1 MIFFIHIMV
10 KNAVSELEKA
20 LKQRKK
26 PVELLNL
33 IFAFLNFKKAEVKI
47 YNLLLKKSLTIRE
60 MEKQL
65 GISERTI
72 RKYLKKL
79 HEEGFIQ
86 RKVDESER
94 LRYIYRAVSLQEAW
108 KLVRKRIEN
117 IMDEISRVIAKSF
130 N

>member
-1 MIFFIHIMV
+1 MV
-10 KNAVSELEKA
+10 KNAVSEIEKA

-47 YNLLLKKSLTIRE
+47 YNLLLKKSLTIKE

-117 IMDEISRVIAKSF
+117 IMDEISQVIAKSF

>member
-1 MIFFIHIMV
+1 MV
-10 KNAVSELEKA
+10 KNAVSEIEKA

-47 YNLLLKKSLTIRE
+47 YNLLLKKSLTIKE
-60 MEKQL
+60 MKEQL

>member
-1 MIFFIHIMV
+1 MV
-10 KNAVSELEKA
+10 KNAVSEIEKA
-20 LKQRKK
+20 LKQRKN

-47 YNLLLKKSLTIRE
+47 YNLLLKKSLTIKE

-117 IMDEISRVIAKSF
+117 IMDEISQVIAKSF

>member
-10 KNAVSELEKA
+10 KNAVSEIEKA

-47 YNLLLKKSLTIRE
+47 YNLLLKKSLTIKE

-94 LRYIYRAVSLQEAW
+94 LRYIYRAVSLREAW

-117 IMDEISRVIAKSF
+117 IMDEISQVIAKSF

>member
-1 MIFFIHIMV
+1 MV
-10 KNAVSELEKA
+10 KNAVSEIEKA

-47 YNLLLKKSLTIRE
+47 YNLLLKKSLTIKE

-94 LRYIYRAVSLQEAW
+94 LRYIYRAVSLREAW

-117 IMDEISRVIAKSF
+117 IMDEISQVIAESF

>member
-1 MIFFIHIMV
+1 MV
-10 KNAVSELEKA
+10 KNAVSEIEKA

-47 YNLLLKKSLTIRE
+47 YNLLLKKSLTIKE
-60 MEKQL
+60 MEEQL

>member
-1 MIFFIHIMV
+1 MV
-10 KNAVSELEKA
+10 KNAVSEIEKA

-47 YNLLLKKSLTIRE
+47 YNLLLKKSLTIKE
-60 MEKQL
+60 MKEQL

-94 LRYIYRAVSLQEAW
+94 LKYIYRAVSLREAW

-117 IMDEISRVIAKSF
+117 IMDEISQVIAKSF

>member
-1 MIFFIHIMV
+1 MV
-10 KNAVSELEKA
+10 KNAVSEIEKA

-47 YNLLLKKSLTIRE
+47 YNLLLKKSLTIKE

-79 HEEGFIQ
+79 REEGFIQ
-86 RKVDESER
+86 RRVDESER

-117 IMDEISRVIAKSF
+117 IMDEISQVIAKSF

>member
-1 MIFFIHIMV
+1 MV
-10 KNAVSELEKA
+10 KNAVSEIEKA

-47 YNLLLKKSLTIRE
+47 YNLLLKKSLTIKE
-60 MEKQL
+60 MKEQL

-117 IMDEISRVIAKSF
+117 IMDEISQVIAKSF

>member
-1 MIFFIHIMV
+1 MV
-10 KNAVSELEKA
+10 KNAVSEIEKA

-47 YNLLLKKSLTIRE
+47 YNLLLKKSLTIKE
-60 MEKQL
+60 MKEQL

-79 HEEGFIQ
+79 HEEGFIK

-94 LRYIYRAVSLQEAW
+94 LRYIYRAVSLREAW

-117 IMDEISRVIAKSF
+117 IMDEISQVIAKSF

>member
-1 MIFFIHIMV
+1 MT
-10 KNAVSELEKA
+10 KNAISEIEKA
-20 LKQRKK
+20 LKQKKK

-47 YNLLLKKSLTIRE
+47 YNLLLKKSLTIKE
-60 MEKQL
+60 MKEQL

-108 KLVRKRIEN
+108 KLARKRIEN
-117 IMDEISRVIAKSF
+117 IMDEISQVIAKSF

>member
-1 MIFFIHIMV
+1 MV
-10 KNAVSELEKA
+10 KNAVSEIEKA

-47 YNLLLKKSLTIRE
+47 YNLLLKKSLTIKE

-108 KLVRKRIEN
+108 KLVRRRIEN
-117 IMDEISRVIAKSF
+117 IMDEISQVIAKSF
-130 N
+130 S

>member
-1 MIFFIHIMV
+1 MV
-10 KNAVSELEKA
+10 KNAVSEIEKA

-47 YNLLLKKSLTIRE
+47 YNLLLKKSLTIKE

-94 LRYIYRAVSLQEAW
+94 LRYIYRAVSLREAW

-117 IMDEISRVIAKSF
+117 IMDEISQVIAKSF

>member
-1 MIFFIHIMV
+1 MV
-10 KNAVSELEKA
+10 KNAVSEIEKA

-47 YNLLLKKSLTIRE
+47 YNLLLKKSLTIKE

-94 LRYIYRAVSLQEAW
+94 LRYIYRAVSLREAW

-117 IMDEISRVIAKSF
+117 IIDEISQVIAKSF

>member
-1 MIFFIHIMV
+1 MA
-10 KNAVSELEKA
+10 KNAISEIEKA
-20 LKQRKK
+20 LKQKKK

-47 YNLLLKKSLTIRE
+47 YNLLLKKSLTIKE
-60 MEKQL
+60 MKEQL

-108 KLVRKRIEN
+108 KLARKRIEN
-117 IMDEISRVIAKSF
+117 IMDEISQVIAKSF

>member
-1 MIFFIHIMV
+1 M
-10 KNAVSELEKA
+10 
-20 LKQRKK
+20 
-26 PVELLNL
+26 LNL

-47 YNLLLKKSLTIRE
+47 YNLLLKKSLTIKE

-94 LRYIYRAVSLQEAW
+94 LRYIYRAVSLREAW

-117 IMDEISRVIAKSF
+117 IMDEISQVIAKSF

>member
-1 MIFFIHIMV
+1 IHIMV
-10 KNAVSELEKA
+10 KNAVSEIEKA

-47 YNLLLKKSLTIRE
+47 YNLLLKKSLTIKE

-94 LRYIYRAVSLQEAW
+94 LRYIYRAVSLREAW

-117 IMDEISRVIAKSF
+117 IMDEISQVIAKSF

>member
-1 MIFFIHIMV
+1 MV
-10 KNAVSELEKA
+10 KNAVSEIEKA

-47 YNLLLKKSLTIRE
+47 YNLLLKKSLTIKE

-108 KLVRKRIEN
+108 KLVRRRIEN
-117 IMDEISRVIAKSF
+117 IMDEISQVIAKSF

>member
-1 MIFFIHIMV
+1 MV
-10 KNAVSELEKA
+10 KNAVSEIEKA

-26 PVELLNL
+26 TVELLNL

-47 YNLLLKKSLTIRE
+47 YNLLLKKSLTIKE
-60 MEKQL
+60 MKEQL

>member
-1 MIFFIHIMV
+1 MV
-10 KNAVSELEKA
+10 KNAVSEIEKA

-47 YNLLLKKSLTIRE
+47 YNLLLKKSLTIKE
-60 MEKQL
+60 MKEQL

-79 HEEGFIQ
+79 HEEGFIK

-94 LRYIYRAVSLQEAW
+94 LRYIYRAVSLREAW

-117 IMDEISRVIAKSF
+117 IIDEISQVIAKSF

>member
-1 MIFFIHIMV
+1 MV
-10 KNAVSELEKA
+10 KNAVSEIEKA

-47 YNLLLKKSLTIRE
+47 YNLLLKKSLTIKE
-60 MEKQL
+60 MEEQL

-117 IMDEISRVIAKSF
+117 IMDEISQVIAKSF

>member
-1 MIFFIHIMV
+1 MV
-10 KNAVSELEKA
+10 KNAVSEIEKA

-47 YNLLLKKSLTIRE
+47 YNLLLKKSLTIKE
-60 MEKQL
+60 IEEQL

-86 RKVDESER
+86 RRVDESER
-94 LRYIYRAVSLQEAW
+94 LRYIYRAVSLREAW

-117 IMDEISRVIAKSF
+117 IMDEISQVIAESF

>member
-1 MIFFIHIMV
+1 
-10 KNAVSELEKA
+10 
-20 LKQRKK
+20 
-26 PVELLNL
+26 
-33 IFAFLNFKKAEVKI
+33 

-86 RKVDESER
+86 RKVDEGER

>member
-1 MIFFIHIMV
+1 MV
-10 KNAVSELEKA
+10 KNAVSEIEKA

-47 YNLLLKKSLTIRE
+47 YNLLLKKSLTIKE

-86 RKVDESER
+86 RRVDESER
-94 LRYIYRAVSLQEAW
+94 LRYIYRAVSLREAW

-117 IMDEISRVIAKSF
+117 IMDEISQVIAESF

>member
-1 MIFFIHIMV
+1 MV
-10 KNAVSELEKA
+10 KNAVSEIEKA

-47 YNLLLKKSLTIRE
+47 YNLLLKKSLTIKE

-94 LRYIYRAVSLQEAW
+94 LRYIYKAVSLQEAW
-108 KLVRKRIEN
+108 KLVRRRIEN
-117 IMDEISRVIAKSF
+117 IMDEISQVIAKSF
-130 N
+130 S